1 MTFVSTQSAMR
12 FDARYLR
19 RLALFAAV
27 CGGGLAVMAAP
38 AHAAVSISVT
48 PVHFGTLA
56 RPTTGSASFVLAPA
70 SGLVT
75 TTQTSTG
82 AWVFGLS
89 YSCSATLTGGNPGSK
104 YLVTVTWATK
114 PLTGITLS
122 APTISPNTDTS
133 NPGLDKERILAGST
147 GTATFQ
153 VAGTITVSSTAAL
166 GTNIALPNLILTY

>member
-1 MTFVSTQSAMR
+1 MMFVSTPAFTR
-12 FDARYLR
+12 FDPRFIGR
-19 RLALFAAV
+19 IALFAVVLGVA
-27 CGGGLAVMAAP
+27 LAVRSAP

-56 RPTTGSASFVLAPA
+56 RPTTGSASFVLDPA
-70 SGLVT
+70 SGIVT
-75 TTQTSTG
+75 TTQTSQG

-89 YSCSATLTGGNPGSK
+89 YSCSATLTGGTPGTR

-114 PLTGITLS
+114 PPTGITLS

-133 NPGLDKERILAGST
+133 NPGLDKERIRAGST

-153 VAGTITVSSTAAL
+153 VAGRITVSSTAAL